1 MTETELFAF
10 EPSAERA
17 AFLDQKMR
25 RDLAASLRHVF
36 EQADGQINLPME
48 RAQNF
53 LRAVEA
59 HPVSPLAFS
68 LYCDAVIAVE
78 SGDLEEASRLLAE
91 LIRFPAH
98 PGGPQVFALADPARD
113 PAAQRV
119 ARFIDTDPNV
129 RFEIFAPSAAA
140 AQNCR
145 TLICEAFAL
154 MDAADPNLAAE
165 IRALLRE
172 IILAAGS
179 EDPKA
184 MTFDGASSF
193 MLWGGIVI
201 NSNQRDSV
209 VAMVQMLAH
218 ESTHNLLFG
227 LGADVPLVE
236 NPDEELFPSPLRR
249 DARPMDGIYH
259 ATFVLA
265 RMHRA
270 VRKLLA
276 SNQLTGANR
285 ERAQKD
291 LAEIARLFA
300 DGFGVVQQHGKLSP
314 VGRALMDG
322 ARRYMA
328 SAVGALP
335 C

>member
-1 MTETELFAF
+1 MTEAELLAF

-17 AFLDQKMR
+17 TFLDQKMR

-36 EQADGQINLPME
+36 EQADGRLDLTAE
-48 RAQNF
+48 RAQTF
-53 LRAVEA
+53 LNRIEA

-68 LYCDAVIAVE
+68 LYCDAVIAIE
-78 SGDLEEASRLLAE
+78 NGELEEASEMLAE
-91 LIRFPAH
+91 LIQFPAH

-113 PAAQRV
+113 PAAQRI

-129 RFEIFAPSAAA
+129 RFEVFSPSATAT
-140 AQNCR
+140 QNCQ
-145 TLICEAFAL
+145 TLIREAFAL
-154 MDAADPNLAAE
+154 MEAADPSLAAE

-201 NSNQRDSV
+201 NANQRDSV

-236 NPDEELFPSPLRR
+236 NPDDELFPSPLRR

-270 VRKLLA
+270 VRRLLDSHRLA
-276 SNQLTGANR
+276 GVDL
-285 ERAQKD
+285 ERARKD
-291 LAEIARLFA
+291 LAECARLFA

-322 ARRYMA
+322 ARQYME
-328 SAVGALP
+328 SVGVKL
-335 C
+335 